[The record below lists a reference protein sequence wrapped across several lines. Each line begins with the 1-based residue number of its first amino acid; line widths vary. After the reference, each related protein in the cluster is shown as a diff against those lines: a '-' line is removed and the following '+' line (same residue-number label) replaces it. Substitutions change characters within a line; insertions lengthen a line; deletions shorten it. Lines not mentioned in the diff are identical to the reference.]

1 MAESVS
7 TAVEVDVE
15 EATTVHGPGEG
26 ALAPLDDQVDTA
38 VGPELCLVRIPELFR
53 LLEHLCLRVEA
64 EEVVVVHRPFPGGGG
79 SAGGRARVLL
89 THIIIGPTERVN
101 GSRTKKER

>member
-7 TAVEVDVE
+7 TAVEVHVD
-15 EATTVHGPGEG
+15 EATTVHVPEEV
-26 ALAPLDDQVDTA
+26 ALAPVDDQVDTA

-79 SAGGRARVLL
+79 SAGRSEAR
-89 THIIIGPTERVN
+89 RV
-101 GSRTKKER
+101 GEEGVSRCRSRWSPENKK